1 MERRPANIQTEHLER
16 CIQALD
22 QARDWLRKAKPG
34 EPAYAVGRAACVKEF
49 EVALELS
56 GKLLKR
62 RLRPFFAGDRQ
73 ADRLSFKDVFRH
85 AAKHGLISVDACERW
100 LEYRDARNVAAHD
113 YGQEFATDAV
123 RMLPEFISDAR
134 DLAEAIR
141 GSP

>member
-22 QARDWLRKAKPG
+22 QAREWLRTAKPG
-34 EPAYAVGRAACVKEF
+34 ETAYAVGRAACIKEF

-62 RLRPFFAGDRQ
+62 CLRPFFASDRQ

-85 AAKHGLISVDACERW
+85 AAKHNLISVDACERW
-100 LEYRDARNVAAHD
+100 LEHRDARNVVAHD
-113 YGQEFATDAV
+113 YGQVLATDAIQL
-123 RMLPEFISDAR
+123 LPEFIADAR
-134 DLAEAIR
+134 ALAEAVR
-141 GSP
+141 SAP